1 MEKEDFGILMVTHG
15 GLAKG
20 YLSALKLVL
29 DIDETRFRTQLC
41 FEERRKHMRSLNS
54 V

>member
-29 DIDETRFRTQLC
+29 DIDETDLDTVC
-41 FEERRKHMRSLNS
+41 FEEGESTEEFD
-54 V
+54 

>member
-20 YLSALKLVL
+20 YLSALKLVWIL
-29 DIDETRFRTQLC
+29 
-41 FEERRKHMRSLNS
+41 MRQI
-54 V
+54 